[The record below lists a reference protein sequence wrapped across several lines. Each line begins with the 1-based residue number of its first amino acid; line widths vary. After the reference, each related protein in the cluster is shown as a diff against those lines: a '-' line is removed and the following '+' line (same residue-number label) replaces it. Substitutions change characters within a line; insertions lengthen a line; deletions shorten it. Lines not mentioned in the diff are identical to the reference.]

1 MEQKAKKIYGGLSA
15 KTVLALNLS
24 MVDAS
29 REILQM
35 RLTFILLATLTM
47 TGCSVQPMAHYS
59 PYDLNRD
66 GVMDAVCPGM
76 VYDTSKYR
84 HYSWRAEGSKECNEK
99 VAQQKAAG

>member
-1 MEQKAKKIYGGLSA
+1 MEQKAKKIYGGLGA
-15 KTVLALNLS
+15 KTVLVLNLS
-24 MVDAS
+24 MVDLNK
-29 REILQM
+29 EILQM
-35 RLTFILLATLTM
+35 RLTLILLATLTM